1 MGDLVSPIVM
11 TAVVACIGLT
21 EGIKKKFS
29 KLSSTWSSIIGGAIG
44 AFGVS
49 NLNIDHI
56 FQSVQSFVLNWFII
70 VCVSW
75 LAYEMV
81 VKRFT
86 TPATTYTTPAVPTP
100 IVPPVNPTE
109 IGK

>member
-11 TAVVACIGLT
+11 AAITANVGFCEGL
-21 EGIKKKFS
+21 KKKFS
-29 KLSSTWSSIIGGAIG
+29 KLSTTWTSLIGGAIG
-44 AFGVS
+44 AFSVA

-86 TPATTYTTPAVPTP
+86 TPATYTTPAAPTP